1 MRGCDS
7 WKEAPSNQ
15 TEWLNGNKSQNPK
28 KSLEEKQDFPKS
40 LEPELN
46 TEQPN
51 FLLLIF
57 SQPEKKTAFIEQH
70 SKIFLYNI
78 QKKKIL
84 NLQEIH
90 DYLTLICQEKTL
102 WYKHSIASSVQWPF

>member
-1 MRGCDS
+1 MRECDS

-70 SKIFLYNI
+70 SKVFLCNI
-78 QKKKIL
+78 QKKKNSQSPR
-84 NLQEIH
+84 NLWLSHPDLSGE
-90 DYLTLICQEKTL
+90 D
-102 WYKHSIASSVQWPF
+102 SVI